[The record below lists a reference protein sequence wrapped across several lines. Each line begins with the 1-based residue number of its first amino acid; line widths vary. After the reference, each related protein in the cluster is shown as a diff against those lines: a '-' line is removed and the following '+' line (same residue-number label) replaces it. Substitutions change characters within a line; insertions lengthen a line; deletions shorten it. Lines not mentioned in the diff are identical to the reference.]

1 MESIE
6 RRSAVALGFM
16 AAGTLLLRHAPGAR
30 AQEAAYPTRPVRLLV
45 GFPPG
50 GGLDIMTRPL
60 AQRLSERLGQPFLV
74 ENRPGA
80 ASNLAA
86 EAVARAAPDGYT
98 FLVGSPGTLAINPH
112 MFRSLPFDVGRDL
125 VAVSHVATFPQVLV
139 VNPSVPARTTEELI
153 ALARRRPGVLN
164 YGSSG
169 NASTGHLITEMFRS
183 QAGIEVVHVPFRG
196 GAPAAQA
203 LVASDVQFV
212 IDGLPTWLSYMGTG
226 QIRVLGITSA
236 QRWPALPEVPTIGER
251 AVPGFDLGSWV
262 VLAAPAATPPE
273 INARLARLVDRALQD
288 EDVRRRLQ
296 AAGALPAGGTQEAAA
311 RFHRAELEK
320 WGRVVQISGARVD

>member
-1 MESIE
+1 M
-6 RRSAVALGFM
+6 RRFLLAALLACAGAVP
-16 AAGTLLLRHAPGAR
+16 AA
-30 AQEAAYPTRPVRLLV
+30 AQSWPSRPVRLVL
-45 GFPPG
+45 
-50 GGLDIMTRPL
+50 
-60 AQRLSERLGQPFLV
+60 PFAAG
-74 ENRPGA
+74 GA
-80 ASNLAA
+80 ADVVIRIVGASIS
-86 EAVARAAPDGYT
+86 EATGQNFVVQNVTGGSGNIGTDQVARAAPDGYT

-153 ALARRRPGVLN
+153 ALARRKPGALN

-203 LVASDVQFV
+203 LVAGDVQFV
-212 IDGLPTWLSYMGTG
+212 IDGLPTWLSYLGTG

-296 AAGALPAGGTQEAAA
+296 AAGALPAGGTPEEAA

-320 WGRVVQISGARVD
+320 WGRVVRISGARID